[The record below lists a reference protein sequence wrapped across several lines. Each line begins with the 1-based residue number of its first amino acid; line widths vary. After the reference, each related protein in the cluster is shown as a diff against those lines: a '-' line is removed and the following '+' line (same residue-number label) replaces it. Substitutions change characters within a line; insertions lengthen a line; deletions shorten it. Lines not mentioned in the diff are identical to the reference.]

1 MSLNDTL
8 KTAWKNRYLR
18 YGSILA
24 ALVVVLVLFYRKPPV
39 PTEIHR
45 VTRGNYEAFI
55 EEDGI
60 TRVKEKFTVYSPAS
74 GVLMR
79 VEKHAGDLLKK
90 NEIITH
96 VMLDYMRPVKSPIA
110 GTVLKVH
117 RESEG
122 PVEMGS
128 PIIDIGDTT
137 KLEIVS
143 EVLTRDVVGLKP
155 MNDVVVSGWGG
166 GTLTG
171 KIRLI
176 EPAAFTKV
184 STLGVEEQRVRVLVD
199 FERPKD
205 MGEGFQVRCRLIAK
219 RKENS
224 LTLPVGALFREG
236 EAWALYRVVKQRA
249 HKAIVKIAETSG
261 NMALVESGVAEGD
274 EVVLFPGEKIRDGVK
289 VK

>member
-1 MSLNDTL
+1 MSLKETV
-8 KTAWKNRYLR
+8 KSGWQNRYIR

-24 ALVVVLVLFYRKPPV
+24 VLVVLLVLFYRKPPI
-39 PTEIHR
+39 PIEIYR
-45 VTRGNYEAFI
+45 VNRGIYEAFI

-60 TRVKEKFTVYSPAS
+60 TRVKEKFTVFSPAS

-90 NEIITH
+90 NELITH

-122 PVEMGS
+122 PIEMGS
-128 PIIDIGDTT
+128 PIMDIGDTT

-155 MNDVVVSGWGG
+155 GNDVVVSGWGG

-176 EPAAFTKV
+176 EPAAFTKI
-184 STLGVEEQRVRVLVD
+184 STLGVEEQRVRVLID

-219 RKENS
+219 RKDNS

-236 EAWALYRVVKQRA
+236 SAWVLYRVVKQRA
-249 HKAIVKIAETSG
+249 VKTTVKIAESSG
-261 NMALVESGVAEGD
+261 NTALVESGVAEGED
-274 EVVLFPGEKIRDGVK
+274 VVLFPGEKIREGVK

>member
-1 MSLNDTL
+1 MSLKETV
-8 KTAWKNRYLR
+8 KSGWQNRYIR

-24 ALVVVLVLFYRKPPV
+24 VLIGVLILFYRKPPI
-39 PTEIHR
+39 PTEIYR
-45 VTRGNYEAFI
+45 VSRGIYEASI

-60 TRVKEKFTVYSPAS
+60 TRVKEKFTVFSPAS

-90 NEIITH
+90 NELITH

-122 PVEMGS
+122 PIEMGS
-128 PIIDIGDTT
+128 PIMDIGDTA

-143 EVLTRDVVGLKP
+143 EVLTRDVVGLKAG
-155 MNDVVVSGWGG
+155 NDVAVSGWGG
-166 GTLTG
+166 GSLTG

-176 EPAAFTKV
+176 EPAAFTKI
-184 STLGVEEQRVRVLVD
+184 STLGVEEQRVRVLID

-236 EAWALYRVVKQRA
+236 NTWALYRVVKQRA
-249 HKAIVKIAETSG
+249 VKTVVKIAESSG
-261 NMALVESGVAEGD
+261 NTALVESGVAEGD

-289 VK
+289 VR

>member
-1 MSLNDTL
+1 MQLKDTF
-8 KTAWKNRYLR
+8 KSGWKNRYIR
-18 YGSILA
+18 YGSIVA
-24 ALVVVLVLFYRKPPV
+24 VLVVVLLLFYRKPPV
-39 PTEIHR
+39 PGEIYR
-45 VTRGNYEAFI
+45 VARSTYEAFI

-60 TRVKEKFTVYSPAS
+60 TRVKEKFTVFSPAS

-90 NEIITH
+90 NELITH

-122 PVEMGS
+122 PIEMGA
-128 PIIDIGDTT
+128 PIMDIGDTT

-155 MNDVVVSGWGG
+155 GNDVVVSGWGG

-205 MGEGFQVRCRLIAK
+205 MGEGFQVRCRLIAN

-236 EAWALYRVVKQRA
+236 NSWALYRVVKQRA
-249 HKAIVKIAETSG
+249 QKITVKIAETSG
-261 NMALVESGVAEGD
+261 NTALVESGIAEGD
-274 EVVLFPGEKIRDGVK
+274 EIVLFPGEKIRDGVK

>member
-1 MSLNDTL
+1 MQL
-8 KTAWKNRYLR
+8 KDIVKSAWKNRYIR
-18 YGSILA
+18 YGSIAA
-24 ALVVVLVLFYRKPPV
+24 ALLVVLLLFYRKPPV
-39 PTEIHR
+39 PSEIHR
-45 VTRGNYEAFI
+45 VSRGTYEASI

-60 TRVKEKFTVYSPAS
+60 TRVKEKFTVFSPAS

-79 VEKHAGDLLKK
+79 VDKHAGDLLKK

-96 VMLDYMRPVKSPIA
+96 VMLDYMRPVKSPVA

-122 PVEMGS
+122 PIEMGS
-128 PIIDIGDTT
+128 PIMDIGDTT

-155 MNDVVVSGWGG
+155 GNDVAISGWGG
-166 GTLTG
+166 GPLTG

-184 STLGVEEQRVRVLVD
+184 STLGVEEQRVRVLID

-219 RKENS
+219 RRENS
-224 LTLPVGALFREG
+224 LALPVGALFREG
-236 EAWALYRVVKQRA
+236 NNWALYRVVKQRA
-249 HKAIVKIAETSG
+249 VKTAVKISESSG
-261 NMALVESGVAEGD
+261 NTALIESGINEGD
-274 EVVLFPGEKIRDGVK
+274 EVVLFPGEKIRDGVR

>member
-1 MSLNDTL
+1 MKL
-8 KTAWKNRYLR
+8 KEKLQFAWGNRYIR

-24 ALVVVLVLFYRKPPV
+24 ILIVVLLLFYRKAPV
-39 PTEIHR
+39 PSEIHR
-45 VTRGNYEAFI
+45 VSRGTYEAFI

-60 TRVKEKFTVYSPAS
+60 TRVKEKFTLFSPAS
-74 GVLMR
+74 GVMMR

-90 NEIITH
+90 NELITH

-117 RESEG
+117 RESAG
-122 PVEMGS
+122 PIEMGS

-155 MNDVVVSGWGG
+155 GNEVIISGWGG
-166 GTLTG
+166 AVLTG

-184 STLGVEEQRVRVLVD
+184 STLGVEEQRVRVLID
-199 FERPKD
+199 FDRPKD

-236 EAWALYRVVKQRA
+236 SSWALYRVVKQQTVKTA
-249 HKAIVKIAETSG
+249 VKISESSG
-261 NMALVESGVAEGD
+261 NTALVESGVSEGD
-274 EVVLFPGEKIRDGVK
+274 EVVLFPGEKIRAGVR
-289 VK
+289 VR

>member
-1 MSLNDTL
+1 MSLKETV
-8 KTAWKNRYLR
+8 KSGWQNRYIR

-24 ALVVVLVLFYRKPPV
+24 LLVVILVLFYRKPPI
-39 PTEIHR
+39 PSEIYR
-45 VTRGNYEAFI
+45 VTRGTYEASI

-60 TRVKEKFTVYSPAS
+60 TRVKEKFTVFSPAS

-90 NEIITH
+90 NELITH

-122 PVEMGS
+122 PIEMGS
-128 PIIDIGDTT
+128 PIMDIGDTA

-143 EVLTRDVVGLKP
+143 EVLTRDVVGLKAG
-155 MNDVVVSGWGG
+155 NDVVVSGWGG

-176 EPAAFTKV
+176 EPAAFTKI
-184 STLGVEEQRVRVLVD
+184 STLGVEEQRVRVLID

-236 EAWALYRVVKQRA
+236 NTWALYRVVKQRA
-249 HKAIVKIAETSG
+249 VKAVVKIAESSG
-261 NMALVESGVAEGD
+261 NTALIESGVAEGD
-274 EVVLFPGEKIRDGVK
+274 DVVLFPGEKIRDGVK
-289 VK
+289 VR

>member
-1 MSLNDTL
+1 MSLKETV
-8 KTAWKNRYLR
+8 KSGWQNRYIR

-24 ALVVVLVLFYRKPPV
+24 VLVVLLVLFYRKPPI
-39 PTEIHR
+39 PSEIYR
-45 VTRGNYEAFI
+45 VARGTYEAFI

-60 TRVKEKFTVYSPAS
+60 TRVKEKFTVFSPAS

-90 NEIITH
+90 NELITH

-122 PVEMGS
+122 PIEMGS
-128 PIIDIGDTT
+128 PIMDIGDTA

-143 EVLTRDVVGLKP
+143 EVLTRDVVGLKAG
-155 MNDVVVSGWGG
+155 NDVVVSGWGG

-176 EPAAFTKV
+176 EPAAFTKI
-184 STLGVEEQRVRVLVD
+184 STLGVEEQRVRVLID
-199 FERPKD
+199 FDRPKD

-219 RKENS
+219 RKANS

-236 EAWALYRVVKQRA
+236 NTWALYRVVKQRA
-249 HKAIVKIAETSG
+249 VKTTVKIAESSG
-261 NMALVESGVAEGD
+261 NTALIDSGVAEGE

-289 VK
+289 VR